1 MWKIVI
7 IMLMPLNNGPNS
19 VEVTHQ
25 NNRLLSFYT
34 EEACYNHVAK
44 NIDLLRAFA
53 DKHYPDVPIKS
64 INCFQKHLSI

>member
-7 IMLMPLNNGPNS
+7 IMLLPLSNGLNS

-25 NNRLLSFYT
+25 NNKLLSFYT
-34 EEACYNHVAK
+34 EEACYKHVVA

>member
-25 NNRLLSFYT
+25 NDKRLIFYT
-34 EEACYNHVAK
+34 EEACYDHVAK

-53 DKHYPDVPIKS
+53 DRHYPDVPVKS